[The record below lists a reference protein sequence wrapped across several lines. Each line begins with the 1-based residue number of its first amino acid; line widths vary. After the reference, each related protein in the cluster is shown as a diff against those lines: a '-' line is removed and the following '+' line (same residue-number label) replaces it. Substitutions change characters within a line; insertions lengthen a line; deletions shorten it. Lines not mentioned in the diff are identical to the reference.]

1 MANTS
6 ALLNVMITAARLAGR
21 SLRRDYFEVDAL
33 QVSRKGAADFVS
45 TADTNAEKIIFDS
58 LSQARPKF
66 GFVMEEGGEVKGAD
80 NSNRWF
86 IDPLDGT
93 TNFLHG
99 LPQFAVSIGLERDR
113 EPFAG
118 VVYAPITDDLFF
130 AEKGFGCFHND
141 KRLRVSAREDLSEC
155 LLAHGLPFKGKAGAD
170 IALRESNNVLA
181 HTAGM
186 RRFGAAS
193 LDLAMVAMGRFDG
206 YWERLLSPWDI
217 CAGAVLVREAGG
229 HVTELDTDGNRAHLT
244 GEILAT
250 NGHIHE
256 AAREIILRK

>member
-6 ALLNVMITAARLAGR
+6 ALLNVMITAARDAGK

-45 TADTNAEKIIFDS
+45 VADTNAEKAVYES
-58 LSQARPKF
+58 LSKARPKY
-66 GFVMEEGGEVKGAD
+66 GFVMEEGGEIEGSD

-99 LPQFAVSIGLERDR
+99 IPQFAVSIGLERDR
-113 EPFAG
+113 EPYAG
-118 VVYAPITDDLFF
+118 VVYNPITDELFY
-130 AEKGFGCFHND
+130 AEKGFGCFVND
-141 KRLRVSAREDLSEC
+141 RRLRVSGRNDLTEC
-155 LLAHGLPFKGKAGAD
+155 LFAHGLPYKGKAGAD
-170 IALRESNNVLA
+170 IALRETNNVLA
-181 HTAGM
+181 ETAGM

-193 LDLAMVAMGRFDG
+193 LDLAMVAMGRFDA
-206 YWERLLSPWDI
+206 YWERMLSPWDI

-229 HVTELDTDGNRAHLT
+229 TVSELDAEGGRPHLK

-250 NGHIHE
+250 NGHIHD
-256 AAREIILRK
+256 AARALIRRG